1 MRMSRVLLVG
11 VAVAGAA
18 VTTSA
23 FTAGNTLS
31 PPDNFAGYGDAV
43 VSGTTVN
50 NIRYNPSG
58 SDPSRLASVVFTSTQ
73 DITNTA
79 ATMNL
84 TNGGT
89 TVGGTT
95 STCVVGS
102 FSAGAQPITCTLGT
116 AVLFTAFDGI
126 GLTVVSQ

>member
-18 VTTSA
+18 VTTNA
-23 FTAGNTLS
+23 FTAGNNLT
-31 PPDNFAGYGDAV
+31 PPDNFAGYGDATV
-43 VSGTTVN
+43 TGTNVN
-50 NIRYNPSG
+50 NIRYNPHT
-58 SDPSRLASVVFTSTQ
+58 DPSRLASVVFTATSDVTH
-73 DITNTA
+73 TA
-79 ATMNL
+79 ATMNI

-102 FSAGAQPITCTLGT
+102 YSAGTQPITCTLGT
-116 AVLFTAFDGI
+116 PVLFTAFDGI

>member
-23 FTAGNTLS
+23 FTAGNTLN

-50 NIRYNPSG
+50 NIRYNPH

-79 ATMNL
+79 ATMNI
-84 TNGGT
+84 TNGGN

-95 STCVVGS
+95 STCVVGA
-102 FSAGAQPITCTLGT
+102 FSAGTQPITCTLGT
-116 AVLFTAFDGI
+116 PVLFTAFDGI

>member
-23 FTAGNTLS
+23 FTAGNPLS
-31 PPDNFAGYGDAV
+31 PPDNFAGYGDAT

-50 NIRYNPSG
+50 NIRYNPHTDASK
-58 SDPSRLASVVFTSTQ
+58 LASVVFTSTS
-73 DITNTA
+73 DITNA
-79 ATMNL
+79 AAAMNI

-89 TVGGTT
+89 TVGGTG
-95 STCVVGS
+95 SVCVVGS
-102 FSAGAQPITCTLGT
+102 FSAGTQPITCTLT
-116 AVLFTAFDGI
+116 TPVLFTAFDGI